1 MSNAPI
7 YQFRLAHEIPIQLRI
22 PLAGVGSLV
31 LEPGVTYSTTE
42 YDDIRRISEDPRF
55 EVIVERPV
63 VDNVV
68 PVEAPDAEP
77 NVEPERKSTKR
88 GDK

>member
-1 MSNAPI
+1 VN
-7 YQFRLAHEIPIQLRI
+7 EIPIQLRI

-31 LEPGVTYSTTE
+31 LEPGITYATTE

-55 EVIVERPV
+55 DVIVERPV
-63 VDNVV
+63 VADVA
-68 PVEAPDAEP
+68 PTEAPDAEP
-77 NVEPERKSTKR
+77 TVEPERKPKR